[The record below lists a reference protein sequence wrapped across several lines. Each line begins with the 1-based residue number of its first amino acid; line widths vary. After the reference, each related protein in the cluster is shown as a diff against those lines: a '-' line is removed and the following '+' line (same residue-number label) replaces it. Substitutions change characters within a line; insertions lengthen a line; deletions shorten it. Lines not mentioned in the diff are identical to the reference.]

1 MSKKDETES
10 KGLSDVK
17 VKEEKIKYSE
27 NGKLQDVLREP
38 ESITYDKLVI
48 TNFKI
53 QHIENLKI
61 TQAVNEHACLEFTAS
76 LDEEEKNMPVYN
88 TLTYSKVEVL
98 YKYKNKKDSSTKCLF
113 NGIIT
118 YVSVTTQ
125 SNVNYIYVTAL
136 SNTYLLDIYKLSL
149 SYQNTGVSYKNLVKT
164 ILKRTDKAEAKFLE
178 ASDKS
183 IGDFIIQYKE
193 TDWEFIRRIA
203 SRFYEGLYPDC
214 TNENPKFYFGLNTK
228 DEVKEINVLE
238 YSTIKRIQ
246 EYQVNS
252 SNYIKG
258 VVENDY
264 IEYQIKSN
272 KMRCIGDKIKF
283 HKHIF
288 YIKYAS
294 YVMEQGILVAYY
306 CISPK
311 NGLKQNKYYNQ
322 QIKGISLNGKVA
334 SVVRDKVKIG
344 LDIDG
349 NKGSEY
355 LFPYST
361 IAASPD
367 GSGWYCMPEVGDF
380 VRVYFP
386 DDKEKNCYAISSV
399 SAYTPS
405 SGGSADTTDKM
416 SDPNVK
422 YLSTKS
428 GMLVQLSEKGITIDA
443 NGNSTIVIGN
453 DGEVTIV
460 GSESINIEAKEGINL
475 IAEKQIILAATEKI
489 ELKTSSASIEM
500 GQDGDT
506 KLKGAYVT
514 EN

>member
-1 MSKKDETES
+1 MGNNAE
-10 KGLSDVK
+10 
-17 VKEEKIKYSE
+17 KEGKIVAIKT
-27 NGKLQDVLREP
+27 GKIERLMKEP
-38 ESITYDKLVI
+38 DSITYDKLLI

-53 QHIENLKI
+53 QHIESLTI
-61 TQAVNEHACLEFTAS
+61 TQAVNEHAFLEFTAS

-98 YKYKNKKDSSTKCLF
+98 YKYEDKKDSPKKCLF

-118 YVSVTTQ
+118 YVSVTTK

-136 SNTYLLDIYKLSL
+136 SNTYMLDIYKSSL
-149 SYQNTGVSYKNLVKT
+149 SYQNITTYKNLVKS
-164 ILKRTDKAEAKFLE
+164 ILKRTDKAEAKFIE
-178 ASDKS
+178 NANKS
-183 IGDFIIQYKE
+183 IDEFVIQYKE
-193 TDWEFIRRIA
+193 SDWEFIKRLA

-214 TNENPKFYFGLNTK
+214 TNNNPKFYFGLNTK
-228 DEVKEINVLE
+228 DEVEEIEVLE
-238 YSTIKRIQ
+238 YCTIKRIQ
-246 EYQVNS
+246 DYQVNS
-252 SNYIKG
+252 CNYIKG

-288 YIKYAS
+288 YIKYAR
-294 YVMEQGILVAYY
+294 YVMEHGVLVAYY

-311 NGLKQNKYYNQ
+311 NGIKQNRYDNQ
-322 QIKGISLNGKVA
+322 QIKGISLNGIVA
-334 SVVRDKVKIG
+334 GVVRDKVKIG
-344 LDIDG
+344 LEIDG
-349 NKGSEY
+349 KKGSGY

-367 GSGWYCMPEVGDF
+367 GSGWYCMPEIGDL

-386 DDKEKNCYAISSV
+386 DEREKHCYAISSV

-405 SGGSADTTDKM
+405 SGGETDSTDKM

-428 GMLVQLSEKGITIDA
+428 GMLIQLSESGVTIDA
-443 NGNSTIVIGN
+443 NGKSTIVIGN
-453 DGEVTIV
+453 DGEITII
-460 GSESINIEAKEGINL
+460 GSNNISIEAQEGINL
-475 IAEKQIILAATEKI
+475 IAEKEIVLAATDKI
-489 ELKTSSASIEM
+489 ELKTSNASIEM
-500 GQDGDT
+500 GEDGNT
-506 KLKGAYVT
+506 VLKGAYVT

>member
-1 MSKKDETES
+1 MSKKEENAIKS
-10 KGLSDVK
+10 FSDVK
-17 VKEEKIKYSE
+17 VKEEKITSIQE
-27 NGKLQDVLREP
+27 GKLGEILREP

-48 TNFKI
+48 TNFNI

-61 TQAVNEHACLEFTAS
+61 IQAVNEHAILEFTAS

-98 YKYKNKKDSSTKCLF
+98 YKYKDTKDSPTKCLF

-118 YVSVTTQ
+118 YVSVTSQ
-125 SNVNYIYVTAL
+125 SNVNYIYVSAL
-136 SNTYLLDIYKLSL
+136 SNTYLLDIYKSDL
-149 SYQNTGVSYKNLVKT
+149 SYQNTGVTYKNLVKS

-183 IGDFIIQYKE
+183 IGEFIIQYKE
-193 TDWEFIRRIA
+193 TDWEFIKRIA

-214 TNENPKFYFGLNTK
+214 TNDNPKFYFGLNTK
-228 DEVKEINVLE
+228 DEVEEINVLE

-334 SVVRDKVKIG
+334 GVVRDKVKIG

-367 GSGWYCMPEVGDF
+367 GSGWYCMPEVGDL

-386 DDKEKNCYAISSV
+386 DDREKNCYAISSV

-405 SGGSADTTDKM
+405 SGGSSGSDKM

-428 GMLVQLSEKGITIDA
+428 GMLVQLSEEGVTIDA

-453 DGEVTIV
+453 DGEITIV
-460 GSESINIEAKEGINL
+460 GSNSINIEAKEGINL
-475 IAEKQIILAATEKI
+475 IAEKEIILAATEKI
-489 ELKTSSASIEM
+489 ELKTSNASIEM
-500 GQDGDT
+500 GQDGNT